1 MFDKEGKEVEIAFDT
16 IIEPTKN
23 SEYYVKSV
31 QNQKYSILNSNFE
44 EISKQEYSYLEY
56 AFAQYFIATNMEGKS
71 GVIDTNE
78 NILLNFEYDVV
89 QSIKGENI
97 LQVKNFDSAITQIYN
112 NKIEK
117 VLEIENA
124 NFQSSDDYI
133 KIYNEKEEYY
143 LDNNGNIIEK

>member
-1 MFDKEGKEVEIAFDT
+1 
-16 IIEPTKN
+16 
-23 SEYYVKSV
+23 
-31 QNQKYSILNSNFE
+31 
-44 EISKQEYSYLEY
+44 
-56 AFAQYFIATNMEGKS
+56 MEGKS
-71 GVIDTNE
+71 GVIDTDE